1 MTVKFLVNSPFFWS
15 LKLLIKTLWLLSTFY
30 RKKKNNNN
38 NKDQDQLYD
47 YYYIFL
53 RWNSMIFAL

>member
-30 RKKKNNNN
+30 RKKNNNN

>member
-30 RKKKNNNN
+30 RKNNNNN